1 MTWRRRP
8 ARVTVNPFRR
18 TNSHQEASM
27 TLPPPG
33 TGQPPER
40 PDLPAAGDQLLTGPD
55 TTISLRA
62 ISVDAP
68 EVEARL
74 SGADQ
79 AAVDALPVASALL
92 VVQRGPNAGARFL
105 LDRERTT
112 AGRHPGADIF
122 LDDVTVSR
130 KHAEFVRREGQ
141 FLVRDVGSLNG
152 TYVRRDRIDEAV
164 LADGDEVQIGKFR
177 MIFHPSRRSGGVGT
191 GW

>member
-1 MTWRRRP
+1 MT
-8 ARVTVNPFRR
+8 V
-18 TNSHQEASM
+18 
-27 TLPPPG
+27 PPPG
-33 TGQPPER
+33 TGRQPDEPVGSR
-40 PDLPAAGDQLLTGPD
+40 GDDEAPTGTD

-62 ISVDAP
+62 VSPDVSDVDT
-68 EVEARL
+68 RL

-79 AAVDALPVASALL
+79 AAVDALPAGSALL

-105 LDRERTT
+105 LDADRTT
-112 AGRHPGADIF
+112 AGRHPGSDIF

-141 FLVRDVGSLNG
+141 FVVRDVGSLNG

-164 LADGDEVQIGKFR
+164 LQDGDEVQIGKFR
-177 MIFHPSRRSGGVGT
+177 MVFHPSKRGSGAGA